1 MPQTLPDR
9 YCHTFLPCP
18 FRLVLL
24 PLYVIIST
32 MVKQMYFPP
41 EAEVIV
47 VRQEMAFLQCSV
59 VGRADN
65 GYDDNEMEEL

>member
-1 MPQTLPDR
+1 MK
-9 YCHTFLPCP
+9 
-18 FRLVLL
+18 
-24 PLYVIIST
+24 
-32 MVKQMYFPP
+32 KQLYFPP

-47 VRQEMAFLQCSV
+47 VRQEKAFLQDSN